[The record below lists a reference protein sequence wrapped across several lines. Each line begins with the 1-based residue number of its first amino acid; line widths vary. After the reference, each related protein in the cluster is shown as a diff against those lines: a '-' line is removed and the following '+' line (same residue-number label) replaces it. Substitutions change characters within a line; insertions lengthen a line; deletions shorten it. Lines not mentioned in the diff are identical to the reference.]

1 MSETDT
7 VEDGSVAHSYKARAR
22 HDGDMWAVTIEGLP
36 SNIAAF
42 TQGRTWREA
51 QVMANDCVAC
61 ALDVPVESVHVELR
75 IA

>member
-1 MSETDT
+1 MSET
-7 VEDGSVAHSYKARAR
+7 VEGGTAAHSYKARAR

-36 SNIAAF
+36 PNLAGF

-51 QVMANDCVAC
+51 QMMANDCVAC
-61 ALDVPVESVHVELR
+61 LLDVPVESVHVELR